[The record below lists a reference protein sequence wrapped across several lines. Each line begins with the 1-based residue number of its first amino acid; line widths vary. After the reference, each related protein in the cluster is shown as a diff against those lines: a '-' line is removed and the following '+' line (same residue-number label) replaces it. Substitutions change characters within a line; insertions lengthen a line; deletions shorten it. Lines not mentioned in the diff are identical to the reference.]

1 MKRLLLLNLLLVVL
15 LSSCNVITSSQA
27 YVDGQPVDV
36 LNTPVEGS
44 DPVIP
49 DRPTEEPEVDD
60 QPIPIESGDYQ
71 TGGFYQNWI
80 AFVDPNNDISM
91 VNPVTGEI
99 KQITQDGSSVI
110 RTDAAAETIQYSQ
123 PAWSS
128 DGELLAFK
136 QELMTQQTDRL
147 DTATNLWV
155 YEPASQTSLMVMENV
170 DLSGYAWKPGAHA
183 ISYTVR
189 TDPSY
194 FTGRGVVDASL
205 AHGIMQVDV
214 KSGEISELVAPQGFS
229 LVQPKWS
236 PDGSI
241 VSFDEV
247 YLMEGRGNFAW
258 YDFTSNT
265 YHSWEKAVGV
275 YDWSAAGILAYD
287 YLTYIPSGE
296 ERIMLND
303 RMNTE
308 EELLSSAVRE
318 GSFAFAPRFS
328 PSGAQ
333 IAYLVGYGSLDQ
345 VNSYQLMVL
354 AVDGSEGKM
363 LLEGEQIETFT
374 WSGDGSFL
382 AASLGF
388 YGSADIVVI
397 DVLNGT
403 VTEVAQGWAPVW
415 QK

>member
-1 MKRLLLLNLLLVVL
+1 MKRLLLLNLLLVVM
-15 LSSCNVITSSQA
+15 LSGCNVITSSQVF
-27 YVDGQPVDV
+27 VDDQAVEALPTPAEV
-36 LNTPVEGS
+36 LDQVVTDTPS
-44 DPVIP
+44 
-49 DRPTEEPEVDD
+49 EEPVLDD
-60 QPIPIESGDYQ
+60 QPIPIETGDYQ

-80 AFVDPNNDISM
+80 AFEDDNMNIAM

-99 KQITQDGSSVI
+99 VQVTTNGSSMINTVI
-110 RTDAAAETIQYSQ
+110 GGQTIQSSQ

-136 QELMTQQTDRL
+136 QELLTMEPDRL
-147 DTATNLWV
+147 DTVTNLWV
-155 YEPASQTSLMVMENV
+155 YEPVSETSWMVLENV
-170 DLSGYAWKPGAHA
+170 DLSGYAWKPGTHS

-189 TDPSY
+189 TDPGY
-194 FTGRGVVDASL
+194 FTARGVVDASL
-205 AHGIMQVDV
+205 AHGIMQIDV

-236 PDGSI
+236 PDGSLI
-241 VSFDEV
+241 SFDEV

-275 YDWSAAGILAYD
+275 YDWSPAGILAYD

-303 RMNTE
+303 RMNTA
-308 EELLSSAVRE
+308 EELFSTAVKE

-333 IAYLVGYGSLDQ
+333 LAYLVGIGSLDQ
-345 VNSYQLMVL
+345 VESYQLLVH
-354 AVDGSEGKM
+354 AIDSSEAQM
-363 LLEGEQIETFT
+363 LLEGEQIEIFA

-382 AASLGF
+382 AAALGF
-388 YGSADIVVI
+388 YGSADIVII

-403 VTEVAQGWAPVW
+403 ITEVAQGWAPAW